1 MYLNITD
8 FKLGLDTRR
17 FMLNSPAGTLS
28 RLVNA
33 HITPGGE
40 IEKRGKFTRLRLPP
54 DCFGLEV
61 TRSGLTVFG
70 SKAEGSLTAPTQIAT
85 THRSRTGNVATLTV
99 ASHSFAVG
107 DTVNISLLGGT
118 GYNATGKTITAVT
131 LTTISFASTGAD
143 EAQTADTAGRVVLNY
158 TLPAGVTYQQLQHP
172 DGLGTAM
179 TKVVFSDVYDGKA
192 FVIAEF
198 ADGAT
203 FAFYDGSVIL
213 DLYSGRKAAWMAN
226 NDALAAHLSALINRS
241 GSYSSSSASSVV
253 TVTTPSGVETEVSV
267 SETSASGTLAA
278 ARTVSQ
284 VDGINGV
291 SAAGQFTINAGVAAG
306 STATTA
312 ANVTA
317 NVATLTF
324 ASHSFVTGQEIVVSG
339 FTGGDAVFNGDYTI
353 TGTTATQITY
363 ALTTADRT
371 AVVNGTVSRRSR
383 ISSVKVN
390 AIEVLPSAVDWATSN
405 AATASAVKDA
415 INNRQSAAKATT
427 HRERTATHCTL
438 TLGTH
443 SFLVGDEVTVAG
455 VGGTGY
461 NGTVLITS
469 KTATTITYLATSGTG
484 VEGSTADA
492 GGTVTMVTRWIEAD
506 VNGATVEL
514 SAGQTGTALN
524 GKVVSVTVDGD
535 VCVDDYSFAITL
547 VGGASV
553 TGVPTVN
560 VFVNGASVTGAVAA
574 AADLETMA
582 VNVAAAVTG
591 YAAVAVGNRVYLSR
605 TTTTSESAP
614 LSVMVIVDSNGG
626 VATGPGGVLTVQP
639 GPANATFFSPAT
651 SNLTNFVGDISLYA
665 SVSGGTPPYTYKWAK
680 GAGWTKVNGAPF
692 QDTNVSLL
700 FLPGDT
706 EEQPQVKF
714 TRNNL
719 NARVITGQINLTIT
733 DAAGRTAS
741 AVLNTTCSFYPYT

>member
-1 MYLNITD
+1 
-8 FKLGLDTRR
+8 
-17 FMLNSPAGTLS
+17 
-28 RLVNA
+28 
-33 HITPGGE
+33 
-40 IEKRGKFTRLRLPP
+40 
-54 DCFGLEV
+54 
-61 TRSGLTVFG
+61 
-70 SKAEGSLTAPTQIAT
+70 
-85 THRSRTGNVATLTV
+85 
-99 ASHSFAVG
+99 
-107 DTVNISLLGGT
+107 
-118 GYNATGKTITAVT
+118 
-131 LTTISFASTGAD
+131 
-143 EAQTADTAGRVVLNY
+143 
-158 TLPAGVTYQQLQHP
+158 
-172 DGLGTAM
+172 
-179 TKVVFSDVYDGKA
+179 
-192 FVIAEF
+192 
-198 ADGAT
+198 
-203 FAFYDGSVIL
+203 
-213 DLYSGRKAAWMAN
+213 
-226 NDALAAHLSALINRS
+226 
-241 GSYSSSSASSVV
+241 
-253 TVTTPSGVETEVSV
+253 
-267 SETSASGTLAA
+267 
-278 ARTVSQ
+278 
-284 VDGINGV
+284 
-291 SAAGQFTINAGVAAG
+291 
-306 STATTA
+306 
-312 ANVTA
+312 
-317 NVATLTF
+317 
-324 ASHSFVTGQEIVVSG
+324 
-339 FTGGDAVFNGDYTI
+339 
-353 TGTTATQITY
+353 
-363 ALTTADRT
+363 
-371 AVVNGTVSRRSR
+371 
-383 ISSVKVN
+383 
-390 AIEVLPSAVDWATSN
+390 
-405 AATASAVKDA
+405 
-415 INNRQSAAKATT
+415 
-427 HRERTATHCTL
+427 
-438 TLGTH
+438 
-443 SFLVGDEVTVAG
+443 
-455 VGGTGY
+455 
-461 NGTVLITS
+461 
-469 KTATTITYLATSGTG
+469 
-484 VEGSTADA
+484 
-492 GGTVTMVTRWIEAD
+492 
-506 VNGATVEL
+506 VEL

-591 YAAVAVGNRVYLSR
+591 YAAVAVGTRVYLSR